1 MSAEFQRVQERIKAF
16 DFSGLFT
23 QELMWNHYPS
33 RPLQVPVDGV
43 TYELTPIAQ
52 RGMAVFLCIPPK
64 DAAFPKY
71 AARRKID
78 NIVGK
83 TAREHIIIF
92 QDPAKSVQ
100 VWQWVRREAGKPSAV
115 RQQIYYAGQS
125 GDGLV
130 HKIQAIAFG
139 IEDEANV
146 ADTVARVGAAF
157 DVEKVTKRFYEAFKG
172 EHDELLRFTDGIPDA
187 AMKRWYASVMLNRLM
202 FIYFIQK
209 KRFIAGD
216 PDYLSHRLADSKKRG
231 KDRFYRDFL
240 CPLFFEGFAKP
251 VGQRD
256 PQMTKPLGTVPYLN
270 GSLFLKHQ
278 IEELYGK
285 QIDIPDAAFDRLL
298 AYFERYDWHL
308 DDRPTK
314 TGREINPDVL
324 GYVFEKYINQKEMG
338 AYYSKEDITQYICK
352 NTIIPS
358 LFHHAYE
365 GCRVAFEGKHSI
377 WKLLQADP
385 DRYLHASMLHGL
397 DKKFPDAISAG
408 IADVSKRKAW
418 HKAASAEYALPTETW
433 QEVVA
438 RRTRMVEVRRVVAA
452 GEVQSI
458 NDLIRLNLDMCRFA
472 EEVISNAEGP
482 ELVRAF
488 YRGLHHLS
496 VLDPACGS
504 GAFLFAALNM
514 LERLYDA
521 CLMRMQAFVDDL
533 ARSPEEKDQNKYAD
547 FRKILDEMNDKARHP
562 SPRYFV
568 LKSLIL
574 NNLYGV
580 DIMEEATEICKLRL
594 FLKLVAQISPG
605 ETIEPLPDIDFNIR
619 AGNGLVGFASQDEL
633 DEIFVTKFD
642 LGNKKEDIKSRME
655 LADRA
660 YERFRHMQTDEEASP
675 TDLATAKAEVKARQA
690 ELAAELDAYIGEEYG
705 VKKGD
710 KHLAAFKATHQPF
723 HWLAAFY
730 GIMKAGGF
738 DAIIGNPPY
747 VEYKNIK
754 SRYTLLPSFEP
765 YSTNLYA
772 AFCYRSDTLKSPQG
786 FVSLIVP
793 VALPSTDRMQPV
805 RQLLSKRH
813 TVYYTSF
820 STRPDKLFDAAEQRL
835 TIYIQC
841 PAAEPKLLSGGYLKW
856 YSEERPFLFDRIH
869 YVEAPAMSERNN
881 IWPKVCGEIEAAVF
895 ARLRNLK
902 RLMQGR
908 VLGGSD
914 FLYYKN
920 TGLRYFNTV
929 TLEAPKCWINGKKAS
944 SSRETLLK
952 VLPKY
957 KGAVHAYL
965 ISSMFFFYWQATS
978 NCRDL
983 NPSDITLAPYP
994 NLDDSLDKLIKLSA
1008 EAESD
1013 YRAKGKIITM
1023 NNKKTGKV
1031 EIESLTPANSKAIID
1046 KIDSVLGADAGLD
1059 PELTYYI
1066 INHDLKYRMGADED
1080 LGEAV

>member
-1 MSAEFQRVQERIKAF
+1 MPVDFGRIQERVKAF
-16 DFSGLFT
+16 DFVGLFT
-23 QELMWNHYPS
+23 QELMWNHFPS
-33 RPLQVPVDGV
+33 RPLLVPVDGV
-43 TYELTPIAQ
+43 TYELAPIAQ

-71 AARRKID
+71 ATRRKID
-78 NIVGK
+78 SMVGK

-92 QDPAKSVQ
+92 QDRAKSVQ
-100 VWQWVRREAGKPSAV
+100 IWQWVRRESGKPSAA
-115 RQQIYYAGQS
+115 REQIFYAGQS

-146 ADTVARVGAAF
+146 AQTVAKVGTAF
-157 DVEKVTKRFYEAFKG
+157 DVEKVTKRFYESFKS
-172 EHDELLRFTDGIPDA
+172 EHDELLSFTDGIPDTE
-187 AMKRWYASVMLNRLM
+187 MKRWYVSVMLNRLM

-209 KRFIAGD
+209 KRFIGGD
-216 PDYLSHRLADSKKRG
+216 PDYLSHRLTESKTRG

-251 VGQRD
+251 VEQRASE
-256 PQMTKPLGTVPYLN
+256 MAKLLGAIPYLN

-285 QIDIPDAAFDRLL
+285 EIDIPDAAFERLL

-314 TGREINPDVL
+314 TGHEINPDVL

-365 GCRVAFEGKHSI
+365 ACRVAFEGKHSV
-377 WKLLQADP
+377 WNLLVTDP
-385 DRYLHASMLHGL
+385 DRYLHVSMLRGL
-397 DKKFPDAISAG
+397 DKKLPEVISAG
-408 IADVSKRKAW
+408 VGDVAKRRDWQKPADSEFAI
-418 HKAASAEYALPTETW
+418 PTETW
-433 QEVVA
+433 REVVA
-438 RRTRMVEVRRVVAA
+438 RRARMEEVRRVIAA
-452 GEVQSI
+452 GKVREI
-458 NDLIRLNLDMCRFA
+458 EDLIRLNLDLCRFA

-488 YRGLHHLS
+488 YQGLHHLS

-504 GAFLFAALNM
+504 GAFLFAALNI

-521 CLMRMQAFVDDL
+521 CLMRMQAFLDDL
-533 ARSPEEKDQNKYAD
+533 QRTPEDKDKNKYAD

-568 LKSLIL
+568 LKSIIL

-594 FLKLVAQISPG
+594 FLKLVAQIGPG
-605 ETIEPLPDIDFNIR
+605 ENIEPLPDIDFNVR
-619 AGNGLVGFASQDEL
+619 AGNALVGFANQDEL
-633 DEIFVTKFD
+633 DEVFVTKFD
-642 LGNKKEDIKSRME
+642 LGNKKDDIKARME
-655 LADRA
+655 FAEQA
-660 YERFRHMQTDEEASP
+660 YERFRHMQTDEGASA
-675 TDLATAKAEVKARQA
+675 TDLATAKAEVKARQGD
-690 ELAAELDAYIGEEYG
+690 LGSELDAYIAEEYG

-710 KHLAAFKATHQPF
+710 KHLAAFRAGHQPF
-723 HWLAAFY
+723 HWLASFY
-730 GIMKAGGF
+730 GIMRTGGF

-747 VEYKNIK
+747 VEYKKVK
-754 SRYTLLPSFEP
+754 SQYTLLPNFEP

-772 AFCYRSDTLKSPQG
+772 AFCYRSNSLKSPLG

-805 RQLLSKRH
+805 RQLLSKNH
-813 TVYYTSF
+813 TIYYTSF

-841 PAAEPKLLSGGYLKW
+841 PALEPKLFSGGYLKW

-869 YVEAPAMSERNN
+869 YVGTQPMTERNN
-881 IWPKVCGEIEAAVF
+881 IWPKVRGEIEASIF
-895 ARLRNLK
+895 AELRSLK
-902 RLMQGR
+902 RLMQGG
-908 VLGGSD
+908 VLDGSE

-929 TLEAPKCWINGKKAS
+929 TLEAPKCWINGKKDS
-944 SSRETLLK
+944 SSRETLLS
-952 VLPKY
+952 VIPKY

-965 ISSMFFFYWQATS
+965 LSSLFFFCWQVTS

-983 NPSDITLAPYP
+983 NPSDISLSPYP
-994 NLDDSLDKLIKLSA
+994 NLDESREKLAKLSA
-1008 EAESD
+1008 AAEHD

-1031 EIESLTPANSKAIID
+1031 EIESLTPANSKTIID
-1046 KIDSVLGADAGLD
+1046 KIDALLGADAGLSVEFTD
-1059 PELTYYI
+1059 YI
-1066 INHDLKYRMGADED
+1066 INHDLKYRMGAEED
-1080 LGEAV
+1080 L